1 MYRKGTLAGGIS
13 LIRILGTLFITDYVN
28 VTAPSVRRAYGILCG
43 AVGILL
49 NVILFGLKFG
59 AGTLT
64 NSISITADAFNN
76 LSDAGSSIITLIGF
90 KMSGQKPDVDHPFGH
105 GRIEYLSGLL
115 VSIAILIM
123 AFELI
128 KTSFSKILHPE
139 AVAFQPLII
148 VILSFS
154 ILTKLYMYFYNK
166 NIGKTVNSPTL
177 HATAL
182 DSLSDSIATFVVLL
196 TSVISYK
203 TGFQLD
209 GYAGVVVGIFIGY
222 TGFSAAK
229 ETISPLLGQTPD
241 PEFVREIARIVTSH
255 EAILGLHD
263 LVVHDYGPGRIMIS
277 LHAEIP
283 ADGDILLM
291 HDTIDNIEKELQK
304 KLHCVAVIHMDPIR
318 NNDPTTM
325 ELKERVT
332 EVLKSIH
339 SDLSLHDFR
348 VVSGSTHT
356 NLIFDVVVPYQFE
369 LQDQELEAKIQSM
382 VSAINP
388 EYFIVIEIDR
398 AFC

>member
-13 LIRILGTLFITDYVN
+13 LIRILGTLFIKDYVN

-182 DSLSDSIATFVVLL
+182 DSLCDSIATFVVLL

>member
-13 LIRILGTLFITDYVN
+13 LIRILGTLFIKDYVN

>member
-13 LIRILGTLFITDYVN
+13 LIRILGILFIKDYVN

-128 KTSFSKILHPE
+128 KTSFTKILHPE

-182 DSLSDSIATFVVLL
+182 DSLSDTIATFVVLL

-369 LQDQELEAKIQSM
+369 LQDQELEVKIQSM